1 MNAKQTDFHTKNWRA
16 TSGSSHPDDPAPM
29 VVNETPALDER
40 ASQGSSLL
48 VLLEA
53 SWFISTPKNQ
63 ARCGD
68 CKTKLQGL
76 PALQP
81 KKLMPLSKPQKTVSS
96 AYGGSRCAHC
106 VREKIVRAFRPYRG
120 AEGRCVSAQGTARKE
135 NRL

>member
-1 MNAKQTDFHTKNWRA
+1 
-16 TSGSSHPDDPAPM
+16 M

-40 ASQGSSLL
+40 ASDRHFLSSWRQVGLSL
-48 VLLEA
+48 HQKTGKV
-53 SWFISTPKNQ
+53 P
-63 ARCGD
+63 RCED
-68 CKTKLQGL
+68 CKTNLLGL

-81 KKLMPLSKPQKTVSS
+81 KKLMPLSKPQNTVSS

-135 NRL
+135 NWL